1 MKGVLKNVV
10 FIIWATPFNT
20 VLFPEALRM
29 AIGQTVSD
37 NRVSLLLMGDGVWNA
52 LNLVPHMI
60 GRPDIHESMEL
71 LSACGVRVFADERSL
86 KEREI
91 GEHGSHVEKIGRT
104 EAYHLITD
112 ADVVMNF
119 R

>member
-1 MKGVLKNVV
+1 MKGTLKNVV

-20 VLFPEALRM
+20 VVFPEALRM

-37 NRVSLLLMGDGVWNA
+37 NRISLLLMGDGVWNA
-52 LNLVPHMI
+52 LGLTPHII
-60 GRPDIHESMEL
+60 GRPDITESMEL
-71 LSACGVRVFADERSL
+71 LSACGVKVFADEIAL

-91 GEHGSHVEKIGRT
+91 AEHGTHVEKISRSGV
-104 EAYHLITD
+104 YHLITD